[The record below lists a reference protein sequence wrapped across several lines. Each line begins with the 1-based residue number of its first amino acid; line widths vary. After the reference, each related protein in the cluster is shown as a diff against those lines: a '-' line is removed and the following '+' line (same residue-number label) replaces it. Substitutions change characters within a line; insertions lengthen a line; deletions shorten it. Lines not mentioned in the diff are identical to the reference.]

1 MDSFRLFGVDVC
13 QGRLI
18 IQAVFDRT
26 ADSFGFYTVF
36 SLLDHKLGKWKYQ
49 FEQQVTE
56 NIELF

>member
-1 MDSFRLFGVDVC
+1 MDNFRLFGVEVC

-26 ADSFGFYTVF
+26 ADPSGFCTVF
-36 SLLDHKLGKWKYQ
+36 SLFDHKLWKWNDK
-49 FEQQVTE
+49 FKQQVTE